1 MTDTSSDHGDSA
13 RDEAAPSTEV
23 TKADTAGLPE
33 RFENPGL
40 PEHVHRMGD
49 DDPAAAKRYE
59 RQVASLFGISMLAT
73 LLFMVAYFAID
84 TTDTV
89 TLPLIGDTKAL
100 NAGLGVALGVSLLC
114 IGLGT
119 VHWAKT
125 LMSDTEVT
133 EERHTLRS
141 SDEDRDGTVKIL
153 TDSAES
159 SQLTR
164 RPLIKYSLG
173 GALGLFVV
181 PLGLQ
186 LAGSLGPLPK
196 NSLGTTLWDS
206 KIKEG
211 GRERGRRLLLDPELT
226 PIRLSDL
233 TLGSVFH
240 ILPEGIDK
248 VEHVQDEE
256 VKTAVILVSMEESII
271 KSEKEKL
278 WGLQGVVA
286 YSAICTHV
294 GCPVGLYEH
303 TTHHMLCPCHQST
316 FDMKDDCKVIFGPA
330 KRPLPQLKI
339 SVDDEGYLA
348 ADQGFQEPVGPS
360 FWERA

>member
-1 MTDTSSDHGDSA
+1 MSEISSDHDNDASDKPATGKA
-13 RDEAAPSTEV
+13 VANVGGEHAA
-23 TKADTAGLPE
+23 LPE
-33 RFENPGL
+33 RFENPGI

-49 DDPAAAKRYE
+49 DDPVVARRYE
-59 RQVASLFGISMLAT
+59 RQVATLFGISMLAT
-73 LLFMVAYFAID
+73 LLFVVAYIVID
-84 TTDTV
+84 TSDVV
-89 TLPLIGDTKAL
+89 TLPLIGSTKAL
-100 NAGLGVALGVSLLC
+100 NVGLGVSLGLSLLC

-125 LMSDTEVT
+125 LMSDTEVS

-141 SDEDRDGTVKIL
+141 SDEDRAGTVKHL

-173 GALGLFVV
+173 GALGLFAV

-186 LAGSLGPLPK
+186 LVGSLGPLPH
-196 NSLGTTLWDS
+196 NDLSTTLWDT
-206 KIKEG
+206 KIN
-211 GRERGRRLLLDPELT
+211 GRKRRLLLDPELT
-226 PIRLSDL
+226 PIKLSDL
-233 TLGSVFH
+233 TIGSVFH

-248 VEHVQDEE
+248 VANVQDAE
-256 VKTAVILVSMEESII
+256 VKAAVILVSMREEII
-271 KSEKEKL
+271 ENQKEKD

-286 YSAICTHV
+286 YSGICTHV

-316 FDMKDDCKVIFGPA
+316 FDMANDCNVIFGPA

-339 SVDDEGYLA
+339 SVDDEGYIV